1 MLSSGGSALNAVQ
14 AAAVELEDDP
24 LFNAGR
30 GAVVN
35 EKREIEH
42 DAALMC
48 GASGRAGGVASV
60 RGIRNPIRLAR
71 AVMDCTQHVLL
82 VAAGAEA
89 LAAREGIERVDPS
102 WHRVEHRDPQLS
114 FGDTIGAVALDAA
127 GHLAAATS
135 TGGIQHKLKGRVG
148 DAPLPGAGL
157 YAADDACAVSASG
170 HGEAIMRAVAA
181 HEVAA
186 AVRHG
191 GRTLADAV
199 RTALARIDG
208 AAGLIAVG
216 PDSEPAIEFNTEV
229 FHRATADADGIRTAV
244 AADWR

>member
-1 MLSSGGSALNAVQ
+1 VLSNGGSALNAVQ

-35 EKREIEH
+35 EDREIEH

-48 GASGRAGGVASV
+48 GATGRAGGVAGV
-60 RGIRNPIRLAR
+60 RGVRNPIRLAR
-71 AVMDCTQHVLL
+71 AVMERTQHVLL
-82 VAAGAEA
+82 VAAGAES
-89 LAAREGIERVDPS
+89 LADREGIERVSPS
-102 WHRVEHRDPQLS
+102 WHRVAHRDPQLS
-114 FGDTIGAVALDAA
+114 FGDTIGAVAVDAA
-127 GHLAAATS
+127 GDLAAATS

-157 YAADDACAVSASG
+157 YADDACAVSASG

-181 HEVAA
+181 HEVATGA
-186 AVRHG
+186 RLG
-191 GRTLADAV
+191 GRPLADAV
-199 RTALARIDG
+199 RAALARIEG
-208 AAGLIAVG
+208 AAGLIAVASDG
-216 PDSEPAIEFNTEV
+216 EPAIEFNTVV
-229 FHRATADADGIRTAV
+229 FHRATAGPDGIRTAV